1 MTAREFLNW
10 ALDGDYDLE
19 DALRALGSYI
29 GAKET
34 YFIEFPDADV
44 LDQDG
49 GPLEESPE
57 EPAGFQEYWEAGT
70 KVEELAEPG
79 RPPLPPEKK
88 RKTRS
93 IKMSDAEW
101 EEIRRR
107 AARKDISAAE
117 YLRRKALSKGKER
130 IGMREQTV
138 NPEDFVENLREI
150 LGLVCSLEGALVYHC
165 FPDRDTITDGVTE
178 EEKQS
183 WSCLRDSKK
192 AKEML
197 MDMISELRGY

>member
-1 MTAREFLNW
+1 MTAKEFLEW
-10 ALDGDYDLE
+10 ALEEYDLE
-19 DALRALGSYI
+19 DALRCLGDYL
-29 GAKET
+29 GRGDHYT
-34 YFIEFPDADV
+34 QFPDADV
-44 LDQDG
+44 LDEDG
-49 GPLEESPE
+49 EPLENSLA
-57 EPAGFQEYWEAGT
+57 EPAGFQEHWAADTKAG
-70 KVEELAEPG
+70 PG

-150 LGLVCSLEGALVYHC
+150 LGLVCSLEGALIYHC

-183 WSCLRDSKK
+183 WPCLRDSKK